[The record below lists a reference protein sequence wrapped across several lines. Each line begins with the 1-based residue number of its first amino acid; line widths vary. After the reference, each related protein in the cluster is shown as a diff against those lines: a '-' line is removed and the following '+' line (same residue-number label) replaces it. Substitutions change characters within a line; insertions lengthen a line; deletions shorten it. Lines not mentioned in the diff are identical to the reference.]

1 MKDPSK
7 ISIAIFLLF
16 ISVFALA
23 QINSDETWDI
33 DRLAGGFV
41 FTEGP
46 VWKTDRLYF
55 SDLGDNKIFTWSEEN
70 GVALFLDPSGK
81 TNGMSVDPEGR
92 LIMAQQEFRRMSR
105 MEADSSLVVLATHF
119 EGKRLNIPNDVAAR
133 SDGSIFFTD
142 PPIGIN
148 EGDRE
153 LDFSGIFRISKTGE
167 LYLLDKTVKQ
177 PNGITFSRDESILYV
192 SDSGDKEVYAWDVS
206 DTLITNKRLFAT
218 IGGNGYIDGMTT
230 DDQGRLYVAG
240 PIGIFIFHAD
250 GTPVDTIPI
259 MKQCSNCNW
268 GAVTGTDLFVTSG
281 TELYRVRKLTTG
293 TGLDFDSRAHQEGHL
308 LGIHPNPFW
317 SSALISVQ
325 LSGASQI
332 RVKIFDST
340 GKYLSTLYDQFSEAG
355 NLRISW
361 DGGQMT
367 TGLYYIRLESELGS
381 QTQKCILLK

>member
-1 MKDPSK
+1 M
-7 ISIAIFLLF
+7 LF

-81 TNGMSVDPEGR
+81 TNG
-92 LIMAQQEFRRMSR
+92 
-105 MEADSSLVVLATHF
+105 
-119 EGKRLNIPNDVAAR
+119 
-133 SDGSIFFTD
+133 
-142 PPIGIN
+142 
-148 EGDRE
+148 
-153 LDFSGIFRISKTGE
+153 
-167 LYLLDKTVKQ
+167 
-177 PNGITFSRDESILYV
+177 ITFSRDESILYV

-240 PIGIFIFHAD
+240 PIG
-250 GTPVDTIPI
+250 
-259 MKQCSNCNW
+259 KQCSNCNW